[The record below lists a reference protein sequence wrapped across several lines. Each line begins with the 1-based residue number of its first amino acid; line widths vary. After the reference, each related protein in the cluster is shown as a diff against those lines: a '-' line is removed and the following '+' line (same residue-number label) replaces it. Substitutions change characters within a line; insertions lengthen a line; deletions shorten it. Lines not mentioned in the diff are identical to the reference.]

1 MFDEFTGLDNLNKQQ
16 TDAILNSLENNSL
29 VLAGAGSG
37 KTKTLITR
45 IEYLLKVL
53 NVQPSSIMAITFTN
67 KAAKELIQRAE
78 KVTSNADEMTVGTYH
93 SICMKLLRM
102 FGEDIGLDSFT
113 VLDKNNAVRCAKN
126 ILTEMGL
133 VASKQIIIKYIKK
146 MSRLKNKL
154 ISPKM
159 YRKIKM
165 DKYNGCSEKFR
176 DDPEYDF
183 IEFYSNFQKENYNNR
198 TIDFDD
204 MILYTMTLLQSSKNA
219 QMYIKDTY
227 KYIHADEVQD
237 SNESNIRLLN
247 EFSKY
252 ANLFMVGDL
261 DQSIYGFRNA
271 RPDYFLKLINSG
283 QIKLFKL
290 EQNYR
295 STQTI
300 VNASNEVI
308 SHNSNRIPKTC
319 FSKNEVGSQ
328 IDYFCFNTSNREAV
342 FVADEIKMYKDFDYK
357 YSDFMVLYRTN
368 SQSRAF
374 EEVFL
379 KKGIPYVLVGSLSF
393 NDRAEIKD
401 CLSFLRIYVNRKD
414 KFSFIR
420 ALNTLEGVGK
430 NTIKEI
436 AEIFDE
442 KKDALETLKEYKP
455 KRESVRKGLSFLYE
469 ILMLVNNK
477 PTAVLNRVVD
487 KFIKKLEM
495 DGGEKAIEKSENIK
509 ELLRLAKEKE
519 DSGMMISDFVNQMDL
534 LSKSD
539 TDNTVDAVQLITV
552 HSSKGLESK
561 VVFVTG
567 MNEGIFPHENSLVSD
582 EGIEEERRSF
592 YVACTRP
599 MEKLYLS
606 SYVDDRDMAYKESRF
621 IYEIPEK
628 YISYYR
634 LKE

>member
-1 MFDEFTGLDNLNKQQ
+1 MLDEFTGLDNLNKQQ

-53 NVQPSSIMAITFTN
+53 NVKPSSIMAITFTN
-67 KAAKELIQRAE
+67 KAAKELITRAE

-102 FGEDIGLDSFT
+102 FGEDIGLDNFT
-113 VLDKNNAVRCAKN
+113 VLDKNNTIKCVKN

-133 VASKQIIIKYIKK
+133 VASKQVIIKYIKK
-146 MSRLKNKL
+146 MSKLKNKL

-183 IEFYSNFQKENYNNR
+183 IEFYSKFQKENYDNR

-204 MILYTMTLLQSSKNA
+204 MILYTMTLLQSSENA
-219 QMYIKDTY
+219 QMYIKETY

-368 SQSRAF
+368 AQSRAF

-469 ILMLVNNK
+469 ILMLVNDK
-477 PTAVLNRVVD
+477 PTAVLNRVAD

-495 DGGEKAIEKSENIK
+495 DGSEKAIEKSENIK

-534 LSKSD
+534 LSKAD

-606 SYVDDRDMAYKESRF
+606 SYVEDRDMSYKESRF
-621 IYEIPEK
+621 ICEIPKK

>member
-67 KAAKELIQRAE
+67 KAAKELITRAE
-78 KVTSNADEMTVGTYH
+78 KVTSKADEMTVGTYH

-102 FGEDIGLDSFT
+102 FGEDIGLDNFT
-113 VLDKNNAVRCAKN
+113 VLDKNNAVKCAKN

-146 MSRLKNKL
+146 MSKLKNKL

-183 IEFYSNFQKENYNNR
+183 IEFYSKFQMENYNNR

-204 MILYTMTLLQSSKNA
+204 MILYTMTLLQSSENA
-219 QMYIKDTY
+219 QRYIKETY
-227 KYIHADEVQD
+227 RYIHADEVQD

-283 QIKLFKL
+283 QIKIFKL

-300 VNASNEVI
+300 VNASNEII
-308 SHNSNRIPKTC
+308 SHNTNRIPKTC
-319 FSKNEVGSQ
+319 FSKNEVGSK
-328 IDYFCFNTSNREAV
+328 IEYFCFDTSNREAV
-342 FVADEIKMYKDFDYK
+342 FVADEIKMYKDFDYN

-368 SQSRAF
+368 AQSRVF

-379 KKGIPYVLVGSLSF
+379 KKGIPYVLVGSVSF

-401 CLSFLRIYVNRKD
+401 CLSFLRIYSNRKD
-414 KFSFIR
+414 KYSFIR

-430 NTIKEI
+430 TTVKEI
-436 AEIFDE
+436 AELFDE

-455 KRESVRKGLSFLYE
+455 KRESVKQGLSFLYE
-469 ILMLVNNK
+469 ILNLVDNK
-477 PTAVLNRVVD
+477 PTAVLNKVAD
-487 KFIKKLEM
+487 KFIKKLEI
-495 DGGEKAIEKSENIK
+495 DGSEKAVEKIENIH
-509 ELLRLAKEKE
+509 ELLKLAKEKE
-519 DSGMMISDFVNQMDL
+519 NSGAMISDFVNQMDL
-534 LSKSD
+534 LSKTD
-539 TDNTVDAVQLITV
+539 TNNAVDAVQLITV

-561 VVFVTG
+561 IVFVTG
-567 MNEGIFPHENSLVSD
+567 MNEGIFPHENSMTSND
-582 EGIEEERRSF
+582 GIEEERRAF

-606 SYVDDRDMAYKESRF
+606 SYCDDGDRAFKESRF
-621 IYEIPEK
+621 VSEIPDK
-628 YISYYR
+628 YILAYR
-634 LKE
+634 T